1 MSKETTTAEISVET
15 WRRCQLLKRRPG
27 ESMDELFSRALDALE
42 EQQEQQEE
50 TQSAREE
57 AEAAAAA
64 TGLDDDWQAALV
76 AVWAY
81 LREEGAASPSDIREA
96 VYADQPCDSG
106 EEWWWKKLSD
116 EIGQLPGVE
125 RASQRRFEYTGD

>member
-1 MSKETTTAEISVET
+1 MSKDTTTAEISVET

-42 EQQEQQEE
+42 EQQERREE
-50 TQSAREE
+50 TKTAREE

-64 TGLDDDWQAALV
+64 TGLDDEWQAALV
-76 AVWAY
+76 AVWAH
-81 LREEGAASPSDIREA
+81 LREVGEASPSDIRDA
-96 VYADQPCDSG
+96 VHPEHPCDSG

-116 EIGQLPGVE
+116 EIAQLPGVE
-125 RASQRRFEYTGD
+125 RRSQRRFEYTE

>member
-1 MSKETTTAEISVET
+1 MSKDTTTAEISVET

-42 EQQEQQEE
+42 EQQQQREE
-50 TQSAREE
+50 TKTSREE

-81 LREEGAASPSDIREA
+81 LRKVGDASPSDIRDA
-96 VYADQPCDSG
+96 VYAEQSCDSSP
-106 EEWWWKKLSD
+106 EWWWKKLSD

-125 RASQRRFEYTGD
+125 RVSQRRFEYTGD